1 MSSAKFTR
9 RVLMVSGLL
18 LLSLFA
24 LAYWQPLHFWGI
36 HFHSYLSIWTSL
48 ACLVVGLALAWA
60 TTRIS
65 PSLQL
70 RQAIPNWAM
79 SLGIAGLMA
88 LLFYKL
94 TIATQLYGDARTIL
108 ASLSPGGQ
116 EAGKHSLLS
125 ALSPTIFS
133 SKNGETFTYG
143 LASAV
148 QKAFGCSLPEA
159 FRVLS
164 AVIGALFAW
173 VWMQFV
179 YYKLKSPLLRL
190 LGAILGLTAG
200 AAQVF
205 YGHAE
210 VYAAPILLFT
220 AYLIT
225 LVIYLEKREAKWLI
239 VLCILLLVA
248 IRSHAAGY
256 ILAPTLGYAFL
267 ARWAG
272 TRPER
277 LQWLSWRRA
286 GLMIPL
292 VCILLGMIAY
302 FTAFSAGAEKAGAVS
317 GEKNIFL
324 RLFADHTADNAY
336 AMFSAWHFWDC
347 WQEMLLCTAPGFVL
361 LVAWAVGV
369 MRNQPWSA
377 PAEVAVTIAAG
388 LTGLLFFAI
397 DPLLAMPRDWDLCAL
412 QAPGLLVL
420 AVLWLSRQEDS
431 LKMTWLPVGILFSLG
446 GLQAMA
452 VVVNHNAHAVHLRQV
467 NVAQHIVISGH
478 GGGAFILRQ
487 ALEVPSLGKP
497 EALRLIDE
505 FLKAVSPYQNQ
516 QNRSEFAFMIQFA
529 GSLSY
534 EAGDTR
540 KALAYFKESIALE
553 PAEIKVYEDMAIIE
567 YQLKSYADALTH
579 LQLAMAI
586 DQNNP
591 QDWLLG
597 YTIARDQGNYQLA
610 LQFGESYLARW
621 PDTVNLTTE
630 LEMVRTLAGQEIRF
644 APKSPSK

>member
-1 MSSAKFTR
+1 MSSAKFTQ
-9 RVLMVSGLL
+9 RVLVVSGLML
-18 LLSLFA
+18 LLLFA
-24 LAYWQPLHFWGI
+24 LAYWRPLHFWGI
-36 HFHSYLSIWTSL
+36 NFHSYLSIWTSL
-48 ACLVVGLALAWA
+48 GCLVAGLAFAKA
-60 TTRIS
+60 TTRIA
-65 PSLQL
+65 PSLEQ
-70 RQAIPNWAM
+70 RIGIPNWAVA
-79 SLGIAGLMA
+79 LGIACVMA
-88 LLFYKL
+88 LLYYKL
-94 TIATQLYGDARTIL
+94 TIATQLYGDARSVL
-108 ASLSPGGQ
+108 ASLSPGGV
-116 EAGKHSLLS
+116 ESGRHSLWS
-125 ALSPTIFS
+125 ALSPNIFS
-133 SKNGETFTYG
+133 SKNGENFSYG

-148 QKAFGCSLPEA
+148 QKALGGSISEA
-159 FRVLS
+159 FRVLT
-164 AVIGALFAW
+164 ALIGGIFAW
-173 VWMQFV
+173 VWMLFV

-225 LVIYLEKREAKWLI
+225 LVIYLEKKEAKWLI
-239 VLCILLLVA
+239 FLCMLLLLA

-256 ILAPTLGYAFL
+256 ILAPTLGYALF
-267 ARWAG
+267 AHWAG
-272 TRPER
+272 TPER
-277 LQWLSWRRA
+277 LHWLSWRRA

-292 VCILLGMIAY
+292 ICILLGVIVY
-302 FTAFSAGAEKAGAVS
+302 FTAFSAGADKAGAVG

-324 RLFADHTADNAY
+324 KLFADHTADNAY
-336 AMFSAWHFWDC
+336 AMFSGWHFWDC
-347 WQEMLLCTAPGFVL
+347 WQELLLCTAPGFAL
-361 LVAWAVGV
+361 LLAWAVGLA
-369 MRNQPWSA
+369 RKQPWNA
-377 PAEVAVTIAAG
+377 PAEVAVAIAVG

-431 LKMTWLPVGILFSLG
+431 LKMAWLPVGILIALG

-452 VVVNHNAHAVHLRQV
+452 VVVNHDPHAVHLRQIK
-467 NVAQHIVISGH
+467 VAQHIVISGH

-487 ALEVPSLGKP
+487 TLELPAFTRL
-497 EALRLIDE
+497 EALHLIDA
-505 FLKAVSPYQNQ
+505 FLKAVSPYQNK
-516 QNRSEFAFMIQFA
+516 QNRSEFAFMYQFA

-534 EAGDTR
+534 EAGDAV

-553 PAEIKVYEDMAIIE
+553 PAEIKVYEDMAVIE

-610 LQFGESYLARW
+610 LQFGVSYLARW
-621 PDTVNLTTE
+621 PDTVNLATE
-630 LEMVRTLAGQEIRF
+630 LEMVRTLAGQEMRF